1 MYKSS
6 SSQFIRTTT
15 GKIRTRHLFFK
26 KKKNGIHSMQYWKAT
41 KRYGVMTKR
50 NTKNINAYREFV
62 KKEPTVTRCLLILDF
77 TLLDFKAI

>member
-1 MYKSS
+1 
-6 SSQFIRTTT
+6 
-15 GKIRTRHLFFK
+15 
-26 KKKNGIHSMQYWKAT
+26 MQYWKAT